1 MDNKRVDN
9 QERQLMALP
18 AEFRK
23 LATWAWTELKP
34 QIEKHALS
42 HHMHPELSRQ
52 LAARLAR
59 LVVTQ
64 MYGDITRA
72 RVVKP
77 IPH

>member
-1 MDNKRVDN
+1 MDDKRVN
-9 QERQLMALP
+9 KQERQLMALP
-18 AEFRK
+18 SDFRK

-34 QIEKHALS
+34 TLEKHALDQD
-42 HHMHPELSRQ
+42 MDPILARQ

-72 RVVKP
+72 RVVKR
-77 IPH
+77 I